1 MTWNTHN
8 GTWGAGMVRAFYPA
22 SMGGPLGRPGQQLP
36 DFNSNPAY
44 NTERMLSSST
54 PYTGSGMVIGSAMRF
69 GGGRSVTPGGMGVS
83 PSWGLTHK
91 FSSRKVRRKTRKS
104 RKARKSRRKARK
116 SRSKASR
123 RSFGFGACMKCTA

>member
-8 GTWGAGMVRAFYPA
+8 GTWGSGMVRAFYPE
-22 SMGGPLGRPGQQLP
+22 SMGGPFGRPGQQLP

-54 PYTGSGMVIGSAMRF
+54 PYTGSGMVMGF
-69 GGGRSVTPGGMGVS
+69 GNRMVTPGGMGVS

-91 FSSRKVRRKTRKS
+91 FSTRKRRKS
-104 RKARKSRRKARK
+104 RKSRKRRKSRK
-116 SRSKASR
+116 SQR
-123 RSFGFGACMKCTA
+123 RSRFGSCMKCMGGG

>member
-8 GTWGAGMVRAFYPA
+8 GTWGSGMVRAFYPE

-36 DFNSNPAY
+36 DFTSNPAY

-54 PYTGSGMVIGSAMRF
+54 PYTGSGMVLRF

-91 FSSRKVRRKTRKS
+91 FSTRKRRKS
-104 RKARKSRRKARK
+104 RKSRKRRKSRK
-116 SRSKASR
+116 SQR
-123 RSFGFGACMKCTA
+123 RSRFGSCMKCMGGG

>member
-8 GTWGAGMVRAFYPA
+8 GTWGSGMVRAFYPE

-54 PYTGSGMVIGSAMRF
+54 PYTGSGMVLRRMRF

-91 FSSRKVRRKTRKS
+91 FSSRKVRRK
-104 RKARKSRRKARK
+104 ARKSRRKARKSRRK

-123 RSFGFGACMKCTA
+123 RSFGFGACMKCMA